1 MGLSSCRR
9 WLLKEM
15 RAAKAV
21 ARMVPTWLNLRPL
34 DEVEV

>member
-1 MGLSSCRR
+1 
-9 WLLKEM
+9 M

-21 ARMVPTWLNLRPL
+21 ARMVPTWLNLRPI